1 MPEKDPMTYELLT
14 YVWVTV
20 VSLWGGAAS
29 FIRRVRK
36 MDQPRYSAVEFIG
49 EIVISIGVG
58 LITFFLCEWANMD
71 RMLSAAFIAVAS
83 HMGSRA
89 LLVGEQVLERW
100 VKHRLGVS
108 DEPKQNG

>member
-14 YVWVTV
+14 YVWVIA

-36 MDQPRYSAVEFIG
+36 MVQPRYSVAECLG
-49 EIVISIGVG
+49 ESVISVGVG
-58 LITFFLCEWANMD
+58 LITFFLCEWANLD
-71 RMLSAAFIAVAS
+71 RMLAAALIAITAQ
-83 HMGSRA
+83 MGNRA

-100 VKHRLGVS
+100 VKNRLGVA
-108 DEPKQNG
+108 DEPKQNE

>member
-1 MPEKDPMTYELLT
+1 MPEKDPMTYEFLT
-14 YVWVTV
+14 YFWVTI
-20 VSLWGGAAS
+20 VSVWGGAAS

-36 MDQPRYSAVEFIG
+36 MDQPRYSVVEFVG

-58 LITFFLCEWANMD
+58 LLTFFLCEWANLD
-71 RMLSAAFIAVAS
+71 RMLSAALIGVTA

-100 VKHRLGVS
+100 VKNRLGVS
-108 DEPKQNG
+108 DVPNKNI

>member
-29 FIRRVRK
+29 FIRRVRA
-36 MDQPRYSAVEFIG
+36 MDQPRYSAVEFVG
-49 EIVISIGVG
+49 EIVISVGVG
-58 LITFFLCEWANMD
+58 LITFFLCEWANLD

-100 VKHRLGVS
+100 FKKRFGV
-108 DEPKQNG
+108 D

>member
-36 MDQPRYSAVEFIG
+36 MDQPRYSVIEFIG
-49 EIVISIGVG
+49 ECVISIGVG
-58 LITFFLCEWANMD
+58 LLTFFLCEWANLD
-71 RMLSAAFIAVAS
+71 RMLAAALIGVTA

-89 LLVGEQVLERW
+89 LLIGEQVLERW
-100 VKHRLGVS
+100 VKNRLGVS